1 MKKLIL
7 VIAVA
12 GLAMSC
18 KKVPQG
24 GNPAVLKLSEDTHRY
39 SDDGQGA
46 EHEEAAVASEAK
58 SGNHEAA
65 KTDSTAVKPKD
76 STEVKH

>member
-24 GNPAVLKLSEDTHRY
+24 GNPAVIKLSEDTHRY
-39 SDDGQGA
+39 SDDEQGKMD
-46 EHEEAAVASEAK
+46 ETVAKTE
-58 SGNHEAA
+58 NHEAV
-65 KTDSTAVKPKD
+65 KTDSASVKPKD
-76 STEVKH
+76 SAEAKH